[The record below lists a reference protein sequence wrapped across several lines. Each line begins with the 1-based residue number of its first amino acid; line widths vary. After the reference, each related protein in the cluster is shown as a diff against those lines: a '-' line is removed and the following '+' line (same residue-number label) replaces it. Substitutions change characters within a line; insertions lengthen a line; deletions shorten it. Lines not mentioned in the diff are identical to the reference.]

1 MDKNNEKI
9 EKKITSTATSNVN
22 CEKPMKYYIIA
33 GEASGDLHGSNLI
46 KEIKRLDPAASI
58 RAWGGDLMKD
68 AGASLVKHYRD
79 LAFMGFLEVIKNL
92 PTILQNIKFCK
103 QDIEAWQPDVLVL
116 IDYPGF
122 NLRIAEWAK
131 KHGCKVVY
139 YIAPQVW
146 AWKENR
152 VKKMKLCIDKM
163 FCILPF
169 EKDYFK
175 NKWNWDVTYVGHPLL
190 RVIESFKSTTP
201 LVTDNKKVIAL
212 LPGSRKQE
220 IVKMLPI
227 MLSVTPHFPAYTFM
241 VAQAPG
247 QDAPFYNRFL
257 MGYANVTLIKNSTYD
272 LLSIADA
279 ALVTSGTA
287 TLETALFK
295 VPEVVC
301 YKTSKFSYQ
310 IAKWLVKIKF
320 ISLVNLIMDKEIV
333 QEIIQENL
341 TEQHLTT
348 ALRNITENEANRKEV
363 MDNYQM
369 LHTLLAA
376 GGGEASAKVA
386 QEIVAFAGPKLF
398 IQEG

>member
-1 MDKNNEKI
+1 
-9 EKKITSTATSNVN
+9 
-22 CEKPMKYYIIA
+22 MKYYIIA

-46 KEIKRLDPAASI
+46 KEIKNLDPAASI

-122 NLRIAEWAK
+122 NLRIADWAK

-201 LVTDNKKVIAL
+201 LVTENKKVIAL

-279 ALVTSGTA
+279 AIVTSGTA

-348 ALRNITENEANRKEV
+348 ALRNITENEAKRKEV
-363 MDNYQM
+363 MDNYQL

>member
-1 MDKNNEKI
+1 
-9 EKKITSTATSNVN
+9 
-22 CEKPMKYYIIA
+22 MKYYIIA

-46 KEIKRLDPAASI
+46 KEIKHLDPAASI

-190 RVIESFKSTTP
+190 RVIESFKSTNP

-257 MGYANVTLIKNSTYD
+257 MGYSNVTLIKNSTYD

-363 MDNYQM
+363 MDNYQL